1 MGRVVF
7 TYVCCLPLS
16 QLFPCGP
23 IWSCHPHSGW
33 VWSLSYYHT
42 YLCSGHTQRCTSLM
56 KIFVNPN
63 QQSHMPKPEIA
74 LTFMLYSRAG
84 ILMSRDRTSGSWGM
98 LRFTVFMGDRN
109 EWIITKRT
117 QWSKSPSLP
126 AHHLQE
132 MKDMLKL
139 DKGKARDW
147 ALAANETWEG
157 LSLLSTGLSVE
168 FDIAGPGTF
177 LSEKDTHSFSYDSTR
192 NGFVSISL
200 LNSNLK

>member
-1 MGRVVF
+1 
-7 TYVCCLPLS
+7 
-16 QLFPCGP
+16 
-23 IWSCHPHSGW
+23 
-33 VWSLSYYHT
+33 
-42 YLCSGHTQRCTSLM
+42 
-56 KIFVNPN
+56 
-63 QQSHMPKPEIA
+63 
-74 LTFMLYSRAG
+74 
-84 ILMSRDRTSGSWGM
+84 
-98 LRFTVFMGDRN
+98 
-109 EWIITKRT
+109 
-117 QWSKSPSLP
+117 LP

-139 DKGKARDW
+139 GKGKARDW

>member
-1 MGRVVF
+1 
-7 TYVCCLPLS
+7 
-16 QLFPCGP
+16 
-23 IWSCHPHSGW
+23 
-33 VWSLSYYHT
+33 
-42 YLCSGHTQRCTSLM
+42 
-56 KIFVNPN
+56 
-63 QQSHMPKPEIA
+63 MPKPEIA

-139 DKGKARDW
+139 DKGKARD
-147 ALAANETWEG
+147 
-157 LSLLSTGLSVE
+157 
-168 FDIAGPGTF
+168 
-177 LSEKDTHSFSYDSTR
+177 
-192 NGFVSISL
+192 
-200 LNSNLK
+200 